1 MHTQKM
7 CIKIKYGILFYYI
20 EVREYC
26 RSMKLFIHIS
36 NFSNKYFAFITI
48 LVAVAAFY
56 MPGGFNWLNNYMTI
70 LLGIVM
76 FGMGLTMTP
85 NDFKLVLTKP
95 VPVIIG
101 VILQFTIMPL
111 LAFGIAKLLNLPPAL
126 AAGIILVGSVPGGT
140 ASNVMVYLAKGNV
153 ALSVTMTSVSTML
166 APIMTPVLLYLLAG
180 QWIPVNPFAMF
191 ISIIQVI
198 IVPIVLGLIFQRF
211 FPVAV
216 DKSIEIL
223 PLISVIAISGV
234 VAAVVSGN
242 TENIAASGALIFVTV
257 LLHNWSGLLLGFL
270 VATLLRLNEETRRA
284 ISIEVGIQNAGLGTT
299 LASAHFAAQPL
310 AALPGAIAV
319 VMHVISGSI
328 LASIWSK
335 IPVNNNKKG
344 NKREIA

>member
-1 MHTQKM
+1 
-7 CIKIKYGILFYYI
+7 
-20 EVREYC
+20 
-26 RSMKLFIHIS
+26 
-36 NFSNKYFAFITI
+36 
-48 LVAVAAFY
+48 
-56 MPGGFNWLNNYMTI
+56 MPI

-85 NDFKLVLTKP
+85 SDFKLVLTKP

-166 APIMTPVLLYLLAG
+166 APIMTPTLLYLLAG
-180 QWIPVNPFAMF
+180 QWIPVDPIAMF

-198 IVPIVLGLIFQRF
+198 IVPIILGFIVQKF
-211 FPVAV
+211 FPSPVE
-216 DKSIEIL
+216 KSVEIL

-242 TENIAASGALIFVTV
+242 TENIASSGLLIFVTV

-284 ISIEVGIQNAGLGTT
+284 ISIEIGIQNAGLGTT
-299 LASAHFAAQPL
+299 LASTHFAAQPL
-310 AALPGAIAV
+310 TALPGAIAV

-328 LASIWSK
+328 LASIWAR
-335 IPVNNNKKG
+335 IPAKKEKLS
-344 NKREIA
+344 KREAA